1 MAVIVDGKKRIPF
14 LRGMLAHY
22 LIEHGFSFQEA
33 YKFADGIRRSLQKA
47 KDINAEDMV
56 DLVRD
61 QIQREFGDRGIG
73 DAIFWEPTSRQ
84 IFIEEG
90 GDRTLFSLERLA
102 DSLEAIGLDRD
113 LAHRI
118 AAEVEQKLSRSQG
131 KVIKRRHLFE
141 TTLTTLQD
149 GYGAQY
155 AERYRAWYRFRKDRQ
170 HKPLILLISGAS
182 GVGKTSVGLALANLL
197 KISRVA
203 STDAI
208 RQIMRLMI
216 SSELMPA
223 LHASSFSAWQHTG
236 AELSNEHLPVVQAF
250 REQAVRVGVGV
261 RAMIERAIEEHV
273 SLVIDGVHLLPDL
286 IDLGAYKNQAT
297 FVWMIL
303 YVDDK
308 KHYAERFEFR
318 SEEAT
323 QRASHR
329 YVENLDAILQIQQH
343 ILEVGKAHRMIAVEN
358 ANFDETVQSLSTHI
372 MDVLRKRY
380 R

>member
-1 MAVIVDGKKRIPF
+1 MATIVDGKKRIPF

-22 LIEHGFSFQEA
+22 LIEHGFAFQEA

-47 KDINAEDMV
+47 KDIKAEDMA
-56 DLVRD
+56 DLVRK
-61 QIQREFGDRGIG
+61 QVQREFGDRIIG

-90 GDRTLFSLERLA
+90 EDRTLFSLERLA
-102 DSLEAIGLDRD
+102 DSLEAIGLDHD
-113 LAHRI
+113 LTHQI
-118 AAEVEQKLSRSQG
+118 ASEVEQQLSRSQG
-131 KVIKRRHLFE
+131 TVIKRSQIFKI
-141 TTLTTLQD
+141 TLKSLKD
-149 GYGAQY
+149 GYGSQY
-155 AERYRAWYRFRKDRQ
+155 AGRYEAWYRFRRDQQ
-170 HKPLILLISGAS
+170 HKPLIILISGAT
-182 GVGKTSVGLALANLL
+182 GVGKTSVGVALANQL

-216 SSELMPA
+216 APELMPA

-236 AELSNEHLPVVQAF
+236 AELGGEHPPVVQAF

-273 SLVIDGVHLLPDL
+273 NLIIDGVHLLPDL
-286 IDLGAYKNQAT
+286 IDLSTYKDQAT
-297 FVWMIL
+297 FIWMTL
-303 YVDDK
+303 YLDDK
-308 KHYAERFEFR
+308 KQYAERFEFR

-323 QRASHR
+323 QRTSHH
-329 YVENLDAILQIQQH
+329 YVENLDAILEIQKH
-343 ILEVGKAHRMIAVEN
+343 ILEVGEAHRIITVEN
-358 ANFDETVQSLSTHI
+358 VNFDETVQSLSAHI

-380 R
+380 

>member
-1 MAVIVDGKKRIPF
+1 MATIVDGKKRIPF

-22 LIEHGFSFQEA
+22 LIEHGFAFQEA

-47 KDINAEDMV
+47 KDIKAEDMV
-56 DLVRD
+56 DLVRN
-61 QIQREFGDRGIG
+61 QVAREFGNRSIG
-73 DAIFWEPTSRQ
+73 DALFWQPTSRQ

-90 GDRTLFSLERLA
+90 EDRALFSLDRLA

-113 LAHRI
+113 LAYRI
-118 AAEVEQKLSRSQG
+118 AAQVEQQLSRSQG
-131 KVIKRRHLFE
+131 QVIKRPQIFE
-141 TTLTTLQD
+141 TALNVLND
-149 GYGAQY
+149 GYSAPY

-170 HKPLILLISGAS
+170 HKPLVILISGAS

-197 KISRVA
+197 KISRVT

-216 SSELMPA
+216 SPELMPA

-236 AELSNEHLPVVQAF
+236 AELSGEHPPVVQAF

-286 IDLGAYKNQAT
+286 IDVSAYRDRAI
-297 FVWMIL
+297 FIWMIL
-303 YVDDK
+303 YLDDK
-308 KHYAERFEFR
+308 KRYAERFEFR
-318 SEEAT
+318 SEEAA
-323 QRASHR
+323 QRPSHR
-329 YVENLDAILQIQQH
+329 YVENLDAILKIQRH
-343 ILEVGKAHRMIAVEN
+343 ILDVGEAHRLIAVEN
-358 ANFDETVQSLSTHI
+358 ANFDEAVQSLSMHI
-372 MDVLRKRY
+372 MDILRKHY
-380 R
+380 

>member
-1 MAVIVDGKKRIPF
+1 MATIVDGKKRIPF

-22 LIEHGFSFQEA
+22 LIEHGFAFQEA

-47 KDINAEDMV
+47 KDIKAEDMT
-56 DLVRD
+56 DLVRN
-61 QIQREFGDRGIG
+61 QVAREFGNLNIG
-73 DAIFWEPTSRQ
+73 DAIFWQPTSRQ

-90 GDRTLFSLERLA
+90 EDRALFSLDRLA

-113 LAHRI
+113 LAYRI
-118 AAEVEQKLSRSQG
+118 ATQVEQELSRSQG
-131 KVIKRRHLFE
+131 QVIKRPQIFE
-141 TTLTTLQD
+141 TTLNTLTD
-149 GYGAQY
+149 GYSVHY

-170 HKPLILLISGAS
+170 HKPLVILISGAS

-197 KISRVA
+197 KISRVV

-216 SSELMPA
+216 SPELMPA
-223 LHASSFSAWQHTG
+223 LHASSFSAWEHTG
-236 AELSNEHLPVVQAF
+236 AELSGEHPPVVQAF

-286 IDLGAYKNQAT
+286 IDLSTHEDRAT
-297 FVWMIL
+297 FIWMIL
-303 YVDDK
+303 YLDDK
-308 KHYAERFEFR
+308 KRYAERFEFR
-318 SEEAT
+318 SEEAA
-323 QRASHR
+323 QRPSHR

-343 ILEVGKAHRMIAVEN
+343 ILKVGEAHHLIAVEN
-358 ANFDETVQSLSTHI
+358 ANFDEAVQSLSMHI
-372 MDVLRKRY
+372 MDILRERY
-380 R
+380 